1 MSLAE
6 ELLADLDE
14 AGDDTIENENEED
27 PRVSCPCNIP

>member
-14 AGDDTIENENEED
+14 AGDDTIEDEED
-27 PRVSCPCNIP
+27 PKVSSPFFL